1 DSVRILWPDLLP
13 QAEVNQAAGFATITE
28 ANRKPISC
36 PVLFTWDGERF
47 AYVTDF
53 LGAGSMGES
62 GPDGSTRPPRPEESV
77 KIEPGPHTDVLVLTL
92 REPMDE
98 VMYLDKLRLD
108 VIDHPAGVSVFP
120 DERFATSDPQPS
132 QERLYFRDS
141 ERLFA
146 TKATDHRGRDVA
158 ATLRE

>member
-1 DSVRILWPDLLP
+1 
-13 QAEVNQAAGFATITE
+13 TITE

-36 PVLFTWDGERF
+36 PVLFTWDGDRF

-62 GPDGSTRPPRPEESV
+62 GPDCSTRPPRPEESV
-77 KIEPGPHTDVLVLTL
+77 KIEPGRLVPRNGKYVLKLA
-92 REPMDE
+92 EPMDE

-120 DERFATSDPQPS
+120 DERFATSDPPPS

-146 TKATDHRGRDVA
+146 ARATEHRGKDVT
-158 ATLRE
+158 ATLRERDGKHVEG